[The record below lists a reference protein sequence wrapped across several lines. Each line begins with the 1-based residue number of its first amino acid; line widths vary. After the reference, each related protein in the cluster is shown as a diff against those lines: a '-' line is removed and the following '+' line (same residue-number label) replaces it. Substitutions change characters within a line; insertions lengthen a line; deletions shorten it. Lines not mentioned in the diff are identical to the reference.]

1 MDGHLTGEQI
11 STFVLEGNGEAARHV
26 EQCPACR
33 AQAEELAGTLAGFG
47 AAVRAEAEREEWHW
61 TRQRAMIRER
71 LLTEKRPTPRWAWV
85 PAGGVLAALLLA
97 VALLLSRAP
106 RTPAPITSDIADNS
120 LLMEVQSDTQREY
133 PAALAP
139 VILIN
144 NERNEILSTDVQ
156 PADFQPE
163 GGQWQ

>member
-11 STFVLEGNGEAARHV
+11 HEFVVEGKGESARHL
-26 EQCPACR
+26 ESCDACR
-33 AQAEELAGTLAGFG
+33 AQAEELAGTLAAFG
-47 AAVRAEAEREEWHW
+47 AAVRGEAEREEWHW
-61 TRQRAMIRER
+61 TRQRALIRER
-71 LLTEKRPTPRWAWV
+71 LLTERPPTPRWAWI

-97 VALLLSRAP
+97 VTLLLSRAP
-106 RTPAPITSDIADNS
+106 RTPAPITSDVADNS

-144 NERNEILSTDVQ
+144 NERNEILTTNVQ
-156 PADFQPE
+156 PADFPPA

>member
-1 MDGHLTGEQI
+1 MNGHLTGEQI
-11 STFVLEGNGEAARHV
+11 STFVLEGNGEAARHI
-26 EQCPACR
+26 EHCSECR
-33 AQAEELAGTLAGFG
+33 ARAEELGATLCGFG

-61 TRQRAMIRER
+61 TRQRALIRER
-71 LLTEKRPTPRWAWV
+71 LLTEKRPTPRWAWI
-85 PAGGVLAALLLA
+85 PAWGALAALLLA

-106 RTPAPITSDIADNS
+106 RTPAPITSDVADNN

-133 PAALAP
+133 PTALAP

-144 NERNEILSTDVQ
+144 NERNEILTTDVQ
-156 PADFQPE
+156 PAAFQSV